1 MLDEI
6 GVSGGWG
13 ARPRLGSWVRERGP
27 GGTNLKAKESAR
39 VVLGTTGPGHCR
51 CWDSG
56 ELGSW
61 SSDAECEAAMIPL
74 AKVCTTRLCIR
85 NL

>member
-6 GVSGGWG
+6 GVLGGWG

-61 SSDAECEAAMIPL
+61 SSDAECGCNDPSCQGVYHATVYP
-74 AKVCTTRLCIR
+74 
-85 NL
+85 